1 MNNEALIDIINQ
13 FLLEKKK
20 HKMPFHLNVI
30 DELHANENAHSR
42 ILIKLLQYQSES
54 KEYPFLLS
62 FMFVLST
69 RCKQFSHQHQ
79 IEKPHISGQEELIDA
94 LIEEKGKYAIII
106 ENKIHWAPDQKQQL
120 DRYVDSIKK
129 HGFKKIDRNV
139 YVVYL
144 TRDGSKIVDEKSF
157 SKAKAFLEYKDDND
171 PGRYITLNYK
181 DDILPWLKKD
191 VLPTC
196 KEDNPVL
203 TSALEQYID
212 HLDGMFNLRREEQMI
227 NNSIID
233 SLLGERK
240 YDIDY
245 VDNCINDLD
254 DLRSLL
260 QNRLD
265 ELKTKNI
272 TEEYIKP
279 IQKRVGNKYNLES
292 YVWNGGIGFTFFSEP
307 HWQTQKK
314 KDLRSYFEIDLQNNS
329 FSYGIGFENAHYS
342 YFEEAKAPR
351 SKAKRYY
358 KAFKTTFE
366 KEKSCIREEIGY
378 GWWLIISEEIHS
390 TGNTLVKRVVS
401 IINKQLA
408 AMN

>member
-1 MNNEALIDIINQ
+1 MENAELIALINR

-42 ILIKLLQYQSES
+42 ILIKLLQYQS
-54 KEYPFLLS
+54 KDKKYPILVS
-62 FMFVLST
+62 FMFMLSSH
-69 RCKQFSHQHQ
+69 CPQFSHQHQ
-79 IEKPHISGQEELIDA
+79 IEKPHISGQEDHIDA

-106 ENKIHWAPDQKQQL
+106 ENKIHWAPDQRQQL
-120 DRYVDSIKK
+120 DRYIDSIKE
-129 HGFKKIDRNV
+129 HGFKKTDRNV

-144 TRDGSKIVDEKSF
+144 TRDGNKIVNEKSF
-157 SKAKAFLEYKDDND
+157 SKAKTFLEYKDEKD

-181 DDILPWLKKD
+181 DDILPWLKKE
-191 VLPTC
+191 VLPSC
-196 KEDNPVL
+196 EEDNPIL
-203 TSALEQYID
+203 LSALKQYVD
-212 HLDGMFNLRREEQMI
+212 HLDGMFNLRKEEQMI

-240 YDIDY
+240 DDIDY
-245 VDNCINDLD
+245 VDNYINDLD

-265 ELKTKNI
+265 ELKIKNI
-272 TEEYIKP
+272 TEEYVKP
-279 IQKRVGNKYNLES
+279 IQKCIGKKHNLDS
-292 YVWNGGIGFTFFSEP
+292 YVWDGGTGFTFFSNS
-307 HWQTQKK
+307 HWHTQNK

-329 FSYGIGFENAHYS
+329 FSYGIGFENQHYS

-351 SKAKRYY
+351 SKARRYY
-358 KAFKTTFE
+358 KAFKTCFE
-366 KEKSCIREEIGY
+366 KEKDNIREEIGS
-378 GWWLIISEEIHS
+378 GWWLVINDEIHS
-390 TGNTLVKRVVS
+390 TGNALVKRIVS

-408 AMN
+408 AMD

>member
-1 MNNEALIDIINQ
+1 MKNDELITLINQ
-13 FLLEKKK
+13 FLLEKKN
-20 HKMPFHLNVI
+20 HKTPFHLNVI

-42 ILIKLLQYQSES
+42 ILIKLLQYQSKN
-54 KEYPFLLS
+54 KEYPSLLS
-62 FMFVLST
+62 FMYLLSSH
-69 RCKQFSHQHQ
+69 CKQLSHQHQ
-79 IEKPHISGQEELIDA
+79 IEKPHISGQEENIDA

-106 ENKIHWAPDQKQQL
+106 ENKIHWAPDQEQQL
-120 DRYVDSIKK
+120 DRYIDAIKE
-129 HGFKKIDRNV
+129 HGFKKRDKNV

-144 TRDGSKIVDEKSF
+144 TRDGNKIVDEKSF
-157 SKAKAFLEYKDDND
+157 SKAKAFLEYKDDSN

-181 DDILPWLKKD
+181 DDILPWLKNE

-196 KEDNPVL
+196 KEDNSIL
-203 TSALEQYID
+203 ASALEQYID
-212 HLDGMFNLRREEQMI
+212 HLDGMFNLRKEEQMT

-240 YDIDY
+240 DDIDY

-279 IQKRVGNKYNLES
+279 IQKRVGGKYNLDS
-292 YVWNGGIGFTFFSEP
+292 YVWNGGIGFTLFSES
-307 HWQTQKK
+307 HWQTQNKK
-314 KDLRSYFEIDLQNNS
+314 ELRSYFEIDLQNNS
-329 FSYGIGFENAHYS
+329 FRYGIGFQNQHYS

-366 KEKSCIREEIGY
+366 KEKGNIEEEKGW
-378 GWWLIISEEIHS
+378 GWWLYITEEIHS
-390 TGNTLVKRVVS
+390 TGNALVKRVVS

>member
-1 MNNEALIDIINQ
+1 MENDELIALINQ

-42 ILIKLLQYQSES
+42 ILIKLLQYQSKG
-54 KEYPFLLS
+54 KEYLFLLS
-62 FMFVLST
+62 FMFMLSSH
-69 RCKQFSHQHQ
+69 CQQFSHQHQ
-79 IEKPHISGQEELIDA
+79 ITKPHISGQEDHIDA

-120 DRYVDSIKK
+120 DRYIDSIKE
-129 HGFKKIDRNV
+129 HGFKKTDRNV

-144 TRDGSKIVDEKSF
+144 TRDGNKIVDEKSF
-157 SKAKAFLEYKDDND
+157 SKAKAFLEYKDEKD

-181 DDILPWLKKD
+181 DDILPWLKKE
-191 VLPTC
+191 VLPSC
-196 KEDNPVL
+196 EEDNPIL
-203 TSALEQYID
+203 ISALEQYVD
-212 HLDGMFNLRREEQMI
+212 HLDGMFNLRKEEQKM

-240 YDIDY
+240 DDIDY
-245 VDNCINDLD
+245 VNNCINDLD

-279 IQKRVGNKYNLES
+279 IQRGVGKKHNLDS
-292 YVWNGGIGFTFFSEP
+292 YVWEGGTGFTFFSNSYW
-307 HWQTQKK
+307 HTQNK

-329 FSYGIGFENAHYS
+329 FSYGIGFENQHYS

-351 SKAKRYY
+351 SKAKHYY
-358 KAFKTTFE
+358 KAFRTCFE
-366 KEKSCIREEIGY
+366 KEQDIIREETGS
-378 GWWLIISEEIHS
+378 GWWLIITEEIHS
-390 TGNTLVKRVVS
+390 TGNALVKKIVS

-408 AMN
+408 AMD

>member
-196 KEDNPVL
+196 KEDNPIL

-240 YDIDY
+240 DDIDY

-351 SKAKRYY
+351 SKAKHYY

>member
-1 MNNEALIDIINQ
+1 MENDELIALINQ

-42 ILIKLLQYQSES
+42 ILIKLLQYQSEN
-54 KEYPFLLS
+54 KEYLILVS
-62 FMFVLST
+62 FMFMLSSH
-69 RCKQFSHQHQ
+69 CPQFSHQHQ
-79 IEKPHISGQEELIDA
+79 IEKPHISGQEDHIDA

-106 ENKIHWAPDQKQQL
+106 ENKIHWAPDQEQQL
-120 DRYVDSIKK
+120 DRYTDAIKE
-129 HGFKKIDRNV
+129 HGFKKTDKNV

-157 SKAKAFLEYKDDND
+157 SKAKVFLEYKDNNN
-171 PGRYITLNYK
+171 PGRYITLNYR
-181 DDILPWLKKD
+181 DDVLPWLRND

-196 KEDNPVL
+196 EEDNPIL
-203 TSALEQYID
+203 ASALEQYID
-212 HLDGMFNLRREEQMI
+212 HLEGMFNLRKEEQMI

-240 YDIDY
+240 DDVDY
-245 VDNCINDLD
+245 VNNCINDLD

-265 ELKTKNI
+265 KLKTKNI

-279 IQKRVGNKYNLES
+279 IQKRVRGKYDLDS
-292 YVWNGGIGFTFFSEP
+292 CVWEGGDGFTFFSKS
-307 HWQTQKK
+307 HWQTQNKK
-314 KDLRSYFEIDLQNNS
+314 ELRSYFEIDLQNKS
-329 FSYGIGFENAHYS
+329 FRYGIGFENQQRS

-366 KEKSCIREEIGY
+366 KEKGNIREEFGS
-378 GWWLIISEEIHS
+378 GWWLVITDEIHS
-390 TGNTLVKRVVS
+390 TGNALVKRVVS